1 MTTRISLAVA
11 YVRFGIGLVITTN
24 EAMRAERR
32 EFSRGA
38 KIRFT
43 VSPTLQAIVHVKTG

>member
-1 MTTRISLAVA
+1 MLEDLWESIS
-11 YVRFGIGLVITTN
+11 
-24 EAMRAERR
+24 RAERR